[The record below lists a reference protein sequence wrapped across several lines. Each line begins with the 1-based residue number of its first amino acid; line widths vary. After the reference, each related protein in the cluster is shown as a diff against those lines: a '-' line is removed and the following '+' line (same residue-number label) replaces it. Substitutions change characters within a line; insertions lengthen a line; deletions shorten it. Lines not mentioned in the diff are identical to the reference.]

1 MKYQLILKWNTY
13 QLSFIFYTIVTM
25 ENNEEKKTFWN
36 EVEEIDVE
44 KKEMS
49 EFRNKV
55 DMNKL
60 KKNIDKKNKILSMR
74 TNRNVPNR
82 QR

>member
-1 MKYQLILKWNTY
+1 
-13 QLSFIFYTIVTM
+13 M

-36 EVEEIDVE
+36 EVEEIELE

-49 EFRNKV
+49 DFRSKI
-55 DMNKL
+55 DI
-60 KKNIDKKNKILSMR
+60 KKIRENIDKKNKILSMR
-74 TNRNVPNR
+74 ANRNVPNR